1 MSMHRRDFARIA
13 ASLYGYQACTSFS
26 CAADDG
32 WIDLIGGSAH
42 ALDAFINPRGYW
54 KQAES
59 VTLDPSSPKQLKWT
73 ETTANTGIWVNGTS
87 GRTNNLV
94 TNQKFG
100 DLEVKLDFN
109 VPKGSNSG
117 IKLQGLYEIQIYDSF
132 GVTKEK
138 FDASGMG
145 GVYPRAELLPRYH
158 QIDKGYPAKVNPSAE
173 PGQWQSMHILFRAP
187 KFDAEGKKTASAKF
201 EKVVINGQTI
211 HENLTVPT
219 PTGHAYV
226 LPEVPLGP
234 IFLQGDHGPVAFR
247 NVKVKPLGNR
257 PVS

>member
-1 MSMHRRDFARIA
+1 MHRRDFAKIA
-13 ASLYGYQACTSFS
+13 CLSCCSVSLVIKTQ
-26 CAADDG
+26 AADEG
-32 WIDLIGGSAH
+32 WIDLIGGTSNG
-42 ALDAFINPRGYW
+42 LEAFIKPRGYW
-54 KQAES
+54 KQAAS
-59 VTLDPSSPKQLKWT
+59 VTLDAARPNQLKWT
-73 ETTANTGIWVNGTS
+73 ETTEKTGIWVNGPS

-94 TNQKFG
+94 SHQAFG
-100 DLEVKLDFN
+100 DLEVMLDFN

-117 IKLQGLYEIQIYDSF
+117 IKLQGLYEIQIYDSH
-132 GVTKEK
+132 GVAKEK

-158 QIDKGYPAKVNPSAE
+158 HIDKGYPAKVNPSAP

-187 KFDAEGKKTASAKF
+187 KFDANGKKIASAKF
-201 EKVVINGQTI
+201 EKVLINGQEV
-211 HENLTVPT
+211 HRNLTVPS

-226 LPEVPLGP
+226 LPEVAQGP

-247 NVKVKPLGNR
+247 NVKVRPLTDR

>member
-1 MSMHRRDFARIA
+1 MSIHRRDFARIA
-13 ASLYGYQACTSFS
+13 ASVCVYIICTASS
-26 CAADDG
+26 HAAEDG

-42 ALDAFINPRGYW
+42 GLDAFLAPRGYW
-54 KQAES
+54 KQVDS
-59 VTLDPSSPKQLKWT
+59 VTLDPASPKQLKWA
-73 ETTANTGIWVNGTS
+73 ETTVSTGIWVNGAS

-94 TNQKFG
+94 SLQQFG

-117 IKLQGLYEIQIYDSF
+117 IKLQGLYEIQIYDSH
-132 GVTKEK
+132 GVAKEK
-138 FDASGMG
+138 FNASGMG

-158 QIDKGYPAKVNPSAE
+158 HIDKGYPAKVNPSAE

-187 KFDAEGKKTASAKF
+187 RFDQEGKKTASAKF
-201 EKVVINGQTI
+201 EKVLINGQTI

-226 LPEVPLGP
+226 LPEVPVGP